1 MAQVSLAKAMKIK
14 NRLAGRLARLTAQ
27 ILQGNSVIEGQP
39 QPDVLALWAQ
49 RQALVGYL
57 IALKAALA
65 QATGRV
71 QPLLLDMQEKKATI
85 ALLQGLN
92 TRDGDS
98 GQVHYGTTQKIVFRA
113 AIKQADVNAWV
124 EKLEQEIDSAQDR
137 VDLHNAQTKIDLE
150 PAILQAAGV
159 NVPRD

>member
-14 NRLAGRLARLTAQ
+14 NRLAGRLARLTTQ
-27 ILQGNSVIEGQP
+27 IQQGNSVIEGQP

-49 RQALVGYL
+49 REALVGYL

-65 QATGRV
+65 QATVRI
-71 QPLLLDMQEKKATI
+71 QHLLLEMQEKKATI

-98 GQVHYGTTQKIVFRA
+98 GQVHYGTTQKIIFRA
-113 AIKQADVNAWV
+113 AIKQQDVNAWV
-124 EKLEQEIDSAQDR
+124 EKLEQEIDALQDR
-137 VDLHNAQTKIDLE
+137 VDLYNAQTKLDLD
-150 PAILQAAGV
+150 PAVLEAAGSQ
-159 NVPRD
+159 VPRD